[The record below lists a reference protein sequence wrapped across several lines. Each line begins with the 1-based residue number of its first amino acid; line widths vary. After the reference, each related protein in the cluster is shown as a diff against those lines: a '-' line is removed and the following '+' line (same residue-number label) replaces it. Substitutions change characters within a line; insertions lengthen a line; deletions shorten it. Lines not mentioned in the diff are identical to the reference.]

1 VQDRLDRHRSIAKHI
16 IDGTITIDSV
26 SEFESMLHIF
36 PDNPALHAAFG
47 DLLLKKK
54 IMDTAARSYGKA
66 AELYINAHFMLSA
79 ILAKIME
86 WRINQPPH
94 QEARA
99 FFSAIRETNFSD
111 TPLRNFFNSLP
122 YTELVAFTNRM
133 ARVRLPSGHVIKKMG
148 DAENDLYFIATGSV
162 RDTFY
167 KPLKQDEKTQQKYS
181 IYLTVNDIFGD
192 VYPFADEKLSQSYME
207 TVSGVELAKISKK
220 RLMEVCVKYPN
231 VAKALGV
238 LYEASSK
245 ITHAD
250 PTRGIRSANRY
261 PLPINMNLEIFPDD
275 SDDSPV
281 VLQGHSRDISVG
293 GVCIVLN
300 AKYAN
305 TMSMIKSLR
314 GTEIQVCFPGES
326 LRLNVSGNVVWS
338 KKVFFEGDSTLAL
351 GIQFKEMTPKMRG
364 MLVVFADMIYNA

>member
-16 IDGTITIDSV
+16 IEGTITIDSV

-47 DLLLKKK
+47 DLLHKKK

-66 AELYINAHFMLSA
+66 AELYKNAHMMLSA

-86 WRINQPPH
+86 WRIKQPPH
-94 QEARA
+94 PEARA
-99 FFSAIRETNFSD
+99 FFSAIREANFPD

-122 YTELVAFTNRM
+122 YTELVAVTNRM
-133 ARVRLPSGHVIKKMG
+133 ARIRLPSGQVIKKMG

-162 RDTFY
+162 RDTIY
-167 KPLKQDEKTQQKYS
+167 KPLKSDEKAQQKYS

-192 VYPFADEKLSQSYME
+192 IFPFAEEKISQTYTE
-207 TVSGVELAKISKK
+207 TVSGVELARISKK
-220 RLMEVCVKYPN
+220 RLMEVCKKYPN
-231 VAKALGV
+231 VAKALGI
-238 LYEASSK
+238 LFEAGSK
-245 ITHAD
+245 KTHAD
-250 PTRGIRSANRY
+250 PARGIRGANRY

-275 SDDSPV
+275 SDDSPI
-281 VLQGHSRDISVG
+281 VLKGYSRDISVG
-293 GVCIVLN
+293 GVCIVLD
-300 AKYAN
+300 ARYAN
-305 TMSMIKSLR
+305 TMGMIKSLR

-326 LRLNVSGNVVWS
+326 LRLNVSGNVVWR
-338 KKVFFEGDSTLAL
+338 KKVFYEGDTTLAL